1 MDGPECRAVPGLVFQ
16 APVDALYLW
25 LVPVPGIFFHLSS
38 HQHHTSSAVIQSS
51 SPTNYPQPSIG
62 TLWLF
67 AGLAG
72 GPGSGIG
79 GVGFCSRGVTIRYD
93 SIQYDAEDGV
103 S

>member
-1 MDGPECRAVPGLVFQ
+1 MDGPECRAVPGLVFL

-25 LVPVPGIFFHLSS
+25 PYLYLCLEYFFQLSS

-72 GPGSGIG
+72 VHLGSGIG
-79 GVGFCSRGVTIRYD
+79 GVAFAEEASR
-93 SIQYDAEDGV
+93 
-103 S
+103 